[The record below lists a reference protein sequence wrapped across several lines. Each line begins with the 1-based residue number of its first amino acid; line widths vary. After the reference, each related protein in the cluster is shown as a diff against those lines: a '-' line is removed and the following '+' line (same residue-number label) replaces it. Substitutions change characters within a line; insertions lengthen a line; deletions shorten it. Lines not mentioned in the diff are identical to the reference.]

1 MLLVISH
8 WGKIIAFCT
17 EALNWWSYCNLIME
31 MLLNTQECI
40 TLLMHYSLIGVYG
53 HFSQELPVFISS
65 WIWSSRNQWILIKL
79 CFRMFSSFLLSTLIE
94 VISIPL
100 KRSLLAK
107 KYSMD
112 YIMETFLK
120 QIFPYQLPLYAPGI
134 VNVIEKVTDSQRN
147 SIHSLSLFSSL
158 QRSWDEYCT

>member
-1 MLLVISH
+1 
-8 WGKIIAFCT
+8 
-17 EALNWWSYCNLIME
+17 
-31 MLLNTQECI
+31 
-40 TLLMHYSLIGVYG
+40 
-53 HFSQELPVFISS
+53 
-65 WIWSSRNQWILIKL
+65 
-79 CFRMFSSFLLSTLIE
+79 MFSSFLLSTLIE

-100 KRSLLAK
+100 ERSLLAK

-147 SIHSLSLFSSL
+147 SIH
-158 QRSWDEYCT
+158 